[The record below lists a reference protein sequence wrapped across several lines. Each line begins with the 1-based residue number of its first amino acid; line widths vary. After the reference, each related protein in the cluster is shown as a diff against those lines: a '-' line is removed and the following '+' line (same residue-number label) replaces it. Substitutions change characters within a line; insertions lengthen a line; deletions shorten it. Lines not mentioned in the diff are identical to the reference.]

1 MIEKIKNSKGLLIFT
16 VISFWICVLGLVGGI
31 NDAMTGGK
39 RYSEEEMQLKVNTAV
54 QEQKDKDEK
63 TRKSLEDKIDELNA
77 LIKVNEQKLKDKE
90 NELKEQAQENKEQQE
105 WIENRKKAAETPKT
119 EQKQEENT
127 EQEQKEQK
135 EQEKQEQEL
144 KEIEDEN
151 STVDDSPDLTF
162 AQLNCLEKAGQYLH
176 SMFFSRS
183 GLADQLAFEGYEP
196 DDIEVVMK
204 WLDNDVDYNEQAKYK
219 AQEYLETM
227 PFSLQDLIGQL
238 EYEGFT
244 PEQAQHGANE
254 AYK

>member
-90 NELKEQAQENKEQQE
+90 NEL
-105 WIENRKKAAETPKT
+105 
-119 EQKQEENT
+119 
-127 EQEQKEQK
+127 K